1 MITEEEYEKGLA
13 LLKIDYEKNN
23 PKAVN
28 NSSRKIVRITIFSIL
43 LIYVAW
49 IGAWI
54 IEQTIESHSVLLSTS
69 MSRFF
74 YWLGMKLVLWI
85 LSALFIIRISK
96 QENFKVLDLKRLPS
110 GMIWGVGSGLIIG
123 AITVITKLF
132 TYQAIF
138 SFSLSWSFLGGV
150 IVAPILEEILF
161 RGAVLFA
168 LKQQYSFII
177 ANCITSLLFLG
188 LHLPG
193 WYFQGCL
200 LQKLTSPV
208 SGALS
213 VFLLGLVFGYVA
225 HKSKTVTGS
234 ILAHMFNNF
243 FNL

>member
-1 MITEEEYEKGLA
+1 M
-13 LLKIDYEKNN
+13 EKNN

-28 NSSRKIVRITIFSIL
+28 NSSRKIARVTIFSIL

-74 YWLGMKLVLWI
+74 YWLGMKLVIWI
-85 LSALFIIRISK
+85 LPALFIIRVSK
-96 QENFKVLDLKRLPS
+96 QKNFKVIDSKQLPS
-110 GMIWGVGSGLIIG
+110 AIVWGVGSGLIIG

-132 TYQAIF
+132 THQTIF
-138 SFSLSWSFLGGV
+138 SFSLSWPFLGGV

-161 RGAVLFA
+161 RGAVLPA

-177 ANCITSLLFLG
+177 ANGITSLLFLG

-193 WYFQGCL
+193 WYFQGRL
-200 LQKLTSPV
+200 LENLINPV

-213 VFLLGLVFGYVA
+213 VFLLSLVFGYIA

-234 ILAHMFNNF
+234 ILAHMVNNF
-243 FNL
+243 FNA